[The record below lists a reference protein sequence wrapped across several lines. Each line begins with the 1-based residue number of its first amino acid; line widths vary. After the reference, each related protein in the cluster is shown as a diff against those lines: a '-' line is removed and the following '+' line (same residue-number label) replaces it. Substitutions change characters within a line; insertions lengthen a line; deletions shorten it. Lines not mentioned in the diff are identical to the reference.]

1 MPFELHLATGPGGSI
16 VDQIAAIEQAE
27 QLGFAGTGVADHVED
42 GKDAFVILGLAAAR
56 TSAISLYTAVTNPK
70 SRHPFH
76 LAVVA
81 NTLAELYPGRTK
93 LGIGT
98 GDSVIVNLG
107 TKPATVDAFRDA
119 LQRIRALL
127 DGEMVPFGTN
137 PNGHIENPAK
147 PRTPLMVTAS
157 GPRALRTAGEL
168 GDEAM
173 LLAGLSA
180 PFRAQSAKR
189 IAEGAAVAG
198 RDPASIPV
206 TYNAAVSI
214 DDDAEAAHARVWPVV
229 FTWLKMGF
237 FNDGLQAVGLSVPE
251 ESDPGA
257 VDPAAAKEL
266 VGHLAIAGTPASV
279 VERIGQLRSEGVE
292 RLYCFLFAGGEARQ
306 RQLALL
312 KSEVIDA

>member
-16 VDQIAAIEQAE
+16 ADQIAAIEQAE

-93 LGIGT
+93 MGIGT
-98 GDSVIVNLG
+98 GDSVIQNLG
-107 TKPATVDAFRDA
+107 TTPATVQAFRDA
-119 LQRIRALL
+119 LVSIRALL
-127 DGEMVPFGTN
+127 HGETIPFGTN
-137 PNGHIENPAK
+137 PNGRIEDPAE
-147 PRTPLMVTAS
+147 PPPPLMVTAS

-206 TYNAAVSI
+206 THNAAVSI
-214 DDDAEAAHARVWPVV
+214 ADDPDAAHARVWPVV

-251 ESDPGA
+251 ESDPAA
-257 VDPAAAKEL
+257 VDPAVAKEL
-266 VGHLAIAGTPASV
+266 VDHLAIAGTPASV
-279 VERIGQLRSEGVE
+279 VERVNRLRSEGVE
-292 RLYCFLFAGGEARQ
+292 RLYCFLFARGEARQ
-306 RQLALL
+306 QQLALL
-312 KSEVIDA
+312 KREVIDA